1 MLNYATKRDF
11 KNSTGIDI
19 SSFSKTV
26 HLADL
31 KPHVEQLDGDKLK
44 FFQLT

>member
-1 MLNYATKRDF
+1 MLNYAPKTNF

-19 SSFSKTV
+19 SSFTKTV